1 MREAL
6 SLRREALMCTQT
18 VTRAPS
24 VVREAEGGHHG
35 HPGYPVTREAITP
48 ITPITPIT
56 HESALGMVACARV
69 VRAE

>member
-6 SLRREALMCTQT
+6 SLRRAALMCTQT

-48 ITPITPIT
+48 ITPIT

>member
-35 HPGYPVTREAITP
+35 HPGHPVTREA

>member
-24 VVREAEGGHHG
+24 VVREAEGGHPG
-35 HPGYPVTREAITP
+35 HPGHPVTREA